1 MDILVITGQFFLSL
15 SILVLLHELGH
26 FIPSKLFGARVEKFY
41 IFFDPWFSLFK
52 VKKGDT
58 EYGIGWLPLGGY
70 VKISGMVDESFDKEQ
85 LKQEPQPWEFRT
97 KPAWQRL
104 IIMLG
109 GVTVNFLLG
118 FFIFAMLLWHFGEEY
133 IPSTEL
139 KDGIYADSLAQKL
152 GLQTGD
158 EILFIG
164 EKPFDKFRPQ
174 VLSLEI
180 GLNEAR
186 SITVIRDDQQMDIKV
201 PEESTAGLLSSKN
214 NDNPI
219 ISPRYPF
226 VVAIVPD
233 NSPAAT
239 AGIQAEDRIISLNGN
254 QIEFYDQFA
263 DQIKNLPSSNITLGV
278 LRNQSDTV
286 ELNVLTTEEAKIG
299 VSPYS
304 YVHFFETEKQKYSLG
319 AALPAGV
326 KKGVNFISNQLKAF
340 GQIFSGKAKA
350 SESLGGFVSIAK
362 LFPSTWNWEIFWNMT
377 AILSLVLGFMNLLPI
392 PGLDGGHVVFLLWE
406 VVTGKKVRDKIVEN
420 ATLVGFILLI
430 ALLLYAN
437 GLDVMRFFNKG

>member
-26 FIPSKLFGARVEKFY
+26 FVPSKWFGARVEKFY

-133 IPSTEL
+133 IPSNQL
-139 KDGIYADSLAQKL
+139 KDGIYADSLAREL

-158 EILFIG
+158 QILFIG
-164 EKPFDKFRPQ
+164 EKPFDKFSPQ
-174 VLSLEI
+174 LLRLEI

-186 SITVIRDDQQMDIKV
+186 TITVIRDNQEMDVKV
-201 PEESTAGLLSSKN
+201 PEESTSGLLSSKN
-214 NDNPI
+214 SSNQI

-226 VVAIVPD
+226 VVAKIPD
-233 NSPAAT
+233 NSPAAV
-239 AGIQAEDRIISLNGN
+239 AGIQAEDRIISLNGTP
-254 QIEFYDQFA
+254 IRFYDEFA
-263 DQIKNLPSSNITLGV
+263 EKIKDLSSTEVELGV
-278 LRNQSDTV
+278 IRNQSDTV
-286 ELNVLTTEEAKIG
+286 VLNLITTEEAKIG
-299 VSPYS
+299 VNPYF
-304 YVHFFETEKQKYSLG
+304 YTHFFETDKQKYSLL

-326 KKGVNFISNQLKAF
+326 NKGVNFMSNQFKAF

-362 LFPSTWNWEIFWNMT
+362 LFPSKWNWEVFWNMT
-377 AILSLVLGFMNLLPI
+377 AILSLVLALS
-392 PGLDGGHVVFLLWE
+392 
-406 VVTGKKVRDKIVEN
+406 
-420 ATLVGFILLI
+420 LI
-430 ALLLYAN
+430 HI
-437 GLDVMRFFNKG
+437 